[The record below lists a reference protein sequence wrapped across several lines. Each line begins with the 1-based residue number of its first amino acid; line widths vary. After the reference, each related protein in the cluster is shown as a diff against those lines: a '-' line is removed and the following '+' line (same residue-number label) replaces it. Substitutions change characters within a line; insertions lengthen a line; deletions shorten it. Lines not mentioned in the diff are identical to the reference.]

1 MSKVTMKHFDV
12 LAYVQQARKLGVSEE
27 LAEFQARKIGSISD
41 IIQENHHKIEALK
54 KIKSDKKGLEIRK
67 SKIEILRNEIET
79 IRKETD
85 IIMMKN
91 KLIRWMLGVGAG
103 TILSIVWLF
112 IK

>member
-27 LAEFQARKIGSISD
+27 LAEFQARQIGSISD

-54 KIKSDKKGLEIRK
+54 KFKSDKKGLEIHK
-67 SKIEILRNEIET
+67 SKIET

-103 TILSIVWLF
+103 TILAIVWLF